1 MSGLPIPD
9 PVSLGKSLKDFI
21 AYWRNFRGKK
31 IRIIGPSSSSI
42 NHDDHGIEFHTF
54 KEIIEG
60 EVGDVLAYPP
70 GILLKHIEQF
80 VKHEWSQPLYV
91 VGQIEPADWYYNA
104 NDSTERESFEIKFV
118 SFNFINAV
126 EFLES

>member
-9 PVSLGKSLKDFI
+9 PVSLGKSIKDFLG
-21 AYWRNFRGKK
+21 YWRRFRKQK

-42 NHDDHGIEFHTF
+42 KHGDVGIEFHTF

-70 GILLKHIEQF
+70 GILLKNIEQF
-80 VKHEWSQPLYV
+80 VRHEWSQPGYV
-91 VGQIEPADWYYNA
+91 AGQKEPEDWYYNA
-104 NDSTERESFEIKFV
+104 NDSTERESYKIKFV
-118 SFNFINAV
+118 SFNFINSV
-126 EFLES
+126 EFLET

>member
-1 MSGLPIPD
+1 MSGLPLPD

-21 AYWRNFRGKK
+21 SYWRNFRGKK

-42 NHDDHGIEFHTF
+42 KHDDSGIECHTF

-70 GILLKHIEQF
+70 GILLKNIEQF
-80 VKHEWSQPLYV
+80 VRHEWSQPGYV
-91 VGQIEPADWYYNA
+91 AGQKEPKDWNYNA
-104 NDSTERESFEIKFV
+104 NDSTERESYKIKFV
-118 SFNFINAV
+118 SFNFINSV
-126 EFLES
+126 EFLET